1 MNPKLKNILLLA
13 VIAILI
19 GAFWWFDLGRFLSF
33 QYLQDQRATLIAL
46 RTAHPLGMS
55 VGFFVIYVAVT
66 ALSVPGAAILTL
78 AGGAIFGLIW
88 GTVLVSFASTLGA
101 TCAFLVSR
109 HILRASI
116 QQKFG
121 DKLSAINEGVRKD
134 GPFYLFTLRLV
145 PVFPFFLINL
155 LLGLTPMATR
165 TFFWVSQLG
174 MLAGTLVYVNAGTEL
189 ARLTSA
195 SGILSPRLL
204 GAFVLLGIFPILA
217 RKAVALLR
225 KTTPTAAEGGAQ

>member
-1 MNPKLKNILLLA
+1 MNSKLKNILLLA

-19 GAFWWFDLGRFLSF
+19 GTFWWFDLGRFLSF

-46 RTAHPLGMS
+46 RTAHPLAMS
-55 VGFFVIYVAVT
+55 IGFFVIYVAVT

-204 GAFVLLGIFPILA
+204 GAFVLLGVFPILA
-217 RKAVALLR
+217 RKVVALLR
-225 KTTPTAAEGGAQ
+225 KTTPTAAEGGVQ